1 MKLYSYIVKHDTG
14 FSPNP
19 FWGYCTLSCCKPAI
33 RRTANPG
40 DWIVGLSSKSLG
52 HKIVY
57 FMEVQEVLS
66 FSEYY
71 NDNRFKNK
79 KPSNNQRELIFK
91 CGDNIYK
98 PLTRG
103 NYRQL
108 ESMHSDGL
116 KQNKSN
122 MKRDLS
128 GKQVLISDN
137 YVYFGRKMIELPP
150 RFNGLKAG
158 RGHKNRFPEDLV
170 KDFVKYASRFKSGL
184 RASPSFWSSNDKSWQ
199 QRIKC

>member
-1 MKLYSYIVKHDTG
+1 LFSYIVKHDSG

-33 RRTANPG
+33 RRTAKPG

-57 FMEVQEVLS
+57 FMKVQEALS
-66 FSEYY
+66 FSEYF
-71 NDNRFKNK
+71 NDKRFKNK
-79 KPSNNQRELIFK
+79 KPSYKKREIIFR

-108 ESMHSDGL
+108 ESMHSDGW
-116 KQNKSN
+116 KQNKAKK
-122 MKRDLS
+122 KRDLS
-128 GKQVLISDN
+128 GENVLISDN
-137 YVYFGRKMIELPP
+137 FVYFGRKVIALPP
-150 RFNGLKAG
+150 RFNDLKIG
-158 RGHKNRFPEDLV
+158 RGHKNNFPEDLV
-170 KDFVKYASRFKSGL
+170 KDFVKYAFRYKTGL
-184 RASPSFWSSNDKSWQ
+184 RASPTRWSAADTSWQ
-199 QRIKC
+199 QGKTC